1 MLHPLHI
8 ELGYSIIYLFFYW
21 YLQELLKLQ
30 KHKMQL
36 QQQQVATAVG
46 AAAAAAQGQQAPGAQ
61 QVTQVQPAQ
70 ATLTSPQL
78 TVATPRAGA
87 VLANNSM
94 ANLQVA
100 RLVRFKNK
108 SYDYANN

>member
-1 MLHPLHI
+1 M
-8 ELGYSIIYLFFYW
+8 
-21 YLQELLKLQ
+21 LKLQ

-46 AAAAAAQGQQAPGAQ
+46 AAAAAAAQGQQAPGAQ

-100 RLVRFKNK
+100 RLVRFENK